1 MLAPGKME
9 EVAAELRKYE
19 VDVAAIQEIRWKEQ
33 GIINKKEY
41 TLLYSGNEK
50 QGQGGTGFIVRKKI
64 KDNIIDFRAVN
75 GRIADLRIKAT
86 PFNLSVLNVYAP
98 TENAEEEEKE
108 KLYENLEKEIEG
120 IPKEDT
126 TIVLGDFNAQIG
138 QEDYI
143 KQVAGKHTVHNVT
156 NDNGTRLC
164 NLAISTNM
172 VISSTK
178 FQHPYHH
185 KVTWSAPDNKTFTQI
200 DHILITRRKQSSVKD
215 VRTFRG
221 ACADTDHFLVT
232 ATIKQKVKR
241 CRRDAKKKKWNIE
254 KLNHTNAR
262 KKYRDTLTKKLRE
275 QTKSNDIQT
284 EWVQIKDCIKEAA
297 AEHVGIKEK
306 TTNKGWYNENY
317 KVKWVS
323 K

>member
-1 MLAPGKME
+1 MLAPGNME
-9 EVAAELRKYE
+9 EIAAELRKYE

-50 QGQGGTGFIVRKKI
+50 QGQGETGFIVSKKL
-64 KDNIIDFRAVN
+64 KDNIIDFRAKM
-75 GRIADLRIKAT
+75 LK
-86 PFNLSVLNVYAP
+86 
-98 TENAEEEEKE
+98 KKKK

-138 QEDYI
+138 QDDYI

-172 VISSTK
+172 VISSIK

-200 DHILITRRKQSSVKD
+200 DYILITRRKQSSVKD

-241 CRRDAKKKKWNIE
+241 CRRDAKKRNGALKN
-254 KLNHTNAR
+254 
-262 KKYRDTLTKKLRE
+262 
-275 QTKSNDIQT
+275 
-284 EWVQIKDCIKEAA
+284 
-297 AEHVGIKEK
+297 
-306 TTNKGWYNENY
+306 
-317 KVKWVS
+317 
-323 K
+323 